1 MLRLGESPLSASRE
15 RSVDELRGAFL
26 GRLETIPVAEGLA
39 ARVLRDGDGPSV
51 LWLHGYTLDSTSWR
65 EMWSRLPGWR
75 HLGLDLPGHGS
86 SGPIVP
92 GENLRTLGRKVADF
106 CKREGIRHLVALS
119 FGTLTATQ
127 VAIEE
132 PEWFWSLVLGAPSLA
147 GGPQDPRVGRTYA
160 RLGELYRRVGP
171 GPQMTRTWMDCI
183 AWKGVEKQPALQEE
197 MRRLVESHGWS
208 ELRDWGM
215 WRLLQPP
222 QQEDDIRRIV
232 TPVLVVIGEQ
242 DLPAFHLVAATLE
255 RALQSCTRVT
265 LPDTGHLCMLES
277 PDLSAGPVRQH
288 LEATHHPAQRASRT
302 GEQAG

>member
-1 MLRLGESPLSASRE
+1 MSASRE
-15 RSVDELRGAFL
+15 RPVEPMPEALIEELG
-26 GRLETIPVAEGLA
+26 TIQVAEGLA
-39 ARVLRDGDGPSV
+39 ARVLPGGQGPSV

-65 EMWSRLPGWR
+65 EMWSRLPGWN
-75 HLGLDLPGHGS
+75 HIGLDLPAHGL

-147 GGPQDPRVGRTYA
+147 GGPQDPRVGMTYA
-160 RLGELYRRVGP
+160 KLGELIQRVGP
-171 GPQMTRTWMDCI
+171 GPEMTQTWMDCI
-183 AWKGVEKQPALQEE
+183 AWKGVEKQPALQVE
-197 MRRLVESHGWS
+197 MRHLVEGHRWS

-222 QQEDDIRRIV
+222 QLEDDLRRIV

-242 DLPAFHLVAATLE
+242 DLPAFHVVAATLE
-255 RALQSCTRVT
+255 RALPSCTRVT

-277 PDLSAGPVRQH
+277 PDLSAGPVRHH
-288 LEATHHPAQRASRT
+288 LETYHRP
-302 GEQAG
+302 GEAR